1 MRRNRLR
8 LVLMRKMKS
17 SVLLFACVVLL
28 AMLSQAHA
36 QKISTTVNRDK
47 IRIGDPLDLK
57 ITLEPSNNTP
67 LNITHWLVL
76 PDTFGSFQVVTRKP
90 IDTLEVGIAKSYS
103 QTFTL
108 TSFDTGTF
116 QLPPFPI
123 LLNGQDTVS
132 SRIIPITV
140 LAVDVSQMK
149 DFNDIKDILEP
160 AEDAPFFQWWMAGA
174 GAIVLLIFLIV
185 ARKIRQQKVPTP
197 PTAIPITNETAWQQI
212 SALEALI
219 AKGLYTEFYIQLH
232 SLCKRLAA
240 RYYGFAADAATTTEL
255 LQAAHRNCNNP
266 QMLAQLTAIVQM
278 ADAVKFAHTIPTEQ
292 ECKNSFSEAKQWLQQ
307 LMLDYPQTPTKPNA
321 L

>member
-1 MRRNRLR
+1 MWRNRQR
-8 LVLMRKMKS
+8 LVLMRRILS
-17 SVLLFACVVLL
+17 CVILCACVVLL
-28 AMLSQAHA
+28 AMPTQAHA
-36 QKISTTVNRDK
+36 QKINTTVNRDK
-47 IRIGDPLDLK
+47 IRIGDPFDLK
-57 ITLEPSNNTP
+57 ITLETSNNQP

-90 IDTLEVGIAKSYS
+90 IDTLEVGNAKSYS

-108 TSFDTGTF
+108 TCFDSGTF

-123 LLNGQDTVS
+123 LLNGKDTVS
-132 SRIIPITV
+132 SRTIPITV
-140 LAVDVSQMK
+140 LTVDVSQMK

-174 GAIVLLIFLIV
+174 VVIVLLILLLV
-185 ARKIRQQKVPTP
+185 ARKIRQRKVPTP
-197 PTAIPITNETAWQQI
+197 PTSIPITKETAWQQL

-232 SLCKRLAA
+232 SLCKRMAA
-240 RYYGFAADAATTTEL
+240 RYYGFAADPATTTEL
-255 LQAAHRNCNNP
+255 LQAAHRSCNNQ

-278 ADAVKFAHTIPTEQ
+278 ADTVKFAHTKPTEQ